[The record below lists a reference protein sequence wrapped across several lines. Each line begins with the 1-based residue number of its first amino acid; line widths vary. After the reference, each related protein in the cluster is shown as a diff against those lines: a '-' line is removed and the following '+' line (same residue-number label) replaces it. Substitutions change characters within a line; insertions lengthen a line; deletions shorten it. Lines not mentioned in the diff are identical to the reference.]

1 MSSSLFAGGITR
13 MASFLLLTVLLMV
26 ACLIVQQHWP
36 GTLVAVTLYKAHLL
50 ALAGWGGY
58 WLDRALFPYDRPHT
72 AMQPIPADIVD
83 GIPVVDDEDLDLI
96 TASDYS
102 LSMLRRAVVVLGALL
117 CVGLGA

>member
-26 ACLIVQQHWP
+26 ACLVVQQHWP

-58 WLDRALFPYDRPHT
+58 WLDRALFPYDRPH
-72 AMQPIPADIVD
+72 AALQPIPAELQG

-102 LSMLRRAVVVLGALL
+102 LSMLRRALVVLGALL